1 MKSQGASILIWAAAL
16 FLPVLIFIVIGENLN
31 ERQPVLPFIICPLLT
46 VGAAR
51 LTTKLNLSFL
61 TWSAIAGLAYAALL
75 VFAV

>member
-1 MKSQGASILIWAAAL
+1 MKNQGASILIWAAAL
-16 FLPVLIFIVIGENLN
+16 FLPVLIFIVIGDNLN
-31 ERQPVLPFIICPLLT
+31 ERQPVLPFVVCPLLT

-61 TWSAIAGLAYAALL
+61 AWSAIAGFVYAALL